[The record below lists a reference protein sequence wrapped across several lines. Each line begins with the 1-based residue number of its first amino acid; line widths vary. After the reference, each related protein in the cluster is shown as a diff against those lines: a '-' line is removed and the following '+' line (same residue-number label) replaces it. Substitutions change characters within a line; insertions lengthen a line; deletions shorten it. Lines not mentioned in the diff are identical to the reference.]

1 MKHCPIM
8 VLGTGSGVGKSLV
21 VAGLCRWASN
31 LGLKVAPF
39 KSQNM
44 SNNAAVLP
52 GGGEIGRAQWLQ
64 SKASRVTPRAEM
76 NPILLKPL
84 GEGRSQVIF
93 LGQPLG
99 VFGISEYKELK
110 KELFPKVV
118 MAFEALREAF
128 DLVVLEGAG
137 SPAEINLLDEDI
149 ANTRMGRAAGAKAL
163 LLGSIDQGGVYAS
176 LYGTWMLLP
185 PKEREII
192 AWMGIN
198 RFRGDLSLL
207 DSARRELTRL
217 TGVPVIGVLEHLGT
231 LPLPDEDSFSTSK
244 RGSEMAGSSHDSPI
258 RVVVLEWPHL
268 SNRSDMDPL
277 LYHPGVSVRFCP
289 LDGSLPE
296 GADLVIL
303 PGTRQTVKD
312 LEMFRESALFPW
324 FMGYVREHGR
334 VIGIC
339 GGYQMMA
346 SDILDPEK
354 VESSRQWTPGLA
366 LLPFSVRFE
375 KGKLSRQV
383 SLMWQDGSGIGSAAL
398 SGKWLSGYEIRHGR
412 NRLHSGSPLFSL
424 RDESGEGLLGEGS
437 MNASGRIF
445 GAPVHGLFDNEP
457 FRQFILNEWLNGNN
471 PGGPDIESIQD
482 EALDRLSVRVSK
494 AFPIIGNVP

>member
-1 MKHCPIM
+1 MGHVPIM

-31 LGLKVAPF
+31 LGLRVAPF

-64 SKASRVTPRAEM
+64 ARASRIEPRAEM

-84 GEGRSQVIF
+84 GEGRSQVVF

-99 VFGISEYKELK
+99 VFGIREYKELK

-118 MAFEALREAF
+118 MAFEALREEF
-128 DLVVLEGAG
+128 DLVILEGAG

-198 RFRGDLSLL
+198 RFRGERFLL
-207 DSARRELTRL
+207 ESAHRELTRL
-217 TGVPVIGVLEHLGT
+217 TGVPIIGVLEHLGA
-231 LPLPDEDSFSTSK
+231 LPLPDEDSFSTSV
-244 RGSEMAGSSHDSPI
+244 SPVVHSGSSSSVPL

-277 LYHPGVSVRFCP
+277 LYHPGVSVTFCP
-289 LDGSLPE
+289 IDGAVPQ
-296 GADLVIL
+296 GADLVVL

-312 LEMFRESALFPW
+312 LELFRKSPLFSW
-324 FMGYVREHGR
+324 FMRHVREHGR

-339 GGYQMMA
+339 GGYQMLA
-346 SDILDPEK
+346 SDIIDPEG
-354 VESSRQWTPGLA
+354 VESNRPWTPGLA
-366 LLPFSVRFE
+366 LLPFSVTFE
-375 KGKLSRQV
+375 KVKISRRV
-383 SLMWQDGSGIGSAAL
+383 SVMWQDPAAIGSDAL
-398 SGKWLSGYEIRHGR
+398 SGEWLSGYEIRHGR
-412 NRLHSGSPLFSL
+412 NRLHSGPPLFSV
-424 RDESGEGLLGEGS
+424 RDESGEPLLGEGA
-437 MNASGRIF
+437 MHASGRIF

-457 FRQFILNEWLNGNN
+457 FRQFILNDWLNGNVSR
-471 PGGPDIESIQD
+471 GPDIESIQD
-482 EALDRLSVRVSK
+482 EALDRLSVKVSR
-494 AFPIIGNVP
+494 AFPIIGANS

>member
-1 MKHCPIM
+1 MGQVPIM

-31 LGLKVAPF
+31 LGLRVAPF

-44 SNNAAVLP
+44 SNNAAVLS

-64 SKASRVTPRAEM
+64 ARAARVSPRAEM

-93 LGQPLG
+93 LGKPLG
-99 VFGISEYKELK
+99 VFDIREYKELK

-118 MAFEALREAF
+118 MAFASLRDEF
-128 DLVVLEGAG
+128 DLVILEGAG

-185 PKEREII
+185 PREREII
-192 AWMGIN
+192 TWMGIN

-207 DSARRELTRL
+207 EPAHREITRL
-217 TGVPVIGVLEHLGT
+217 TGVPVIGVLEHLGV
-231 LPLPDEDSFSTSK
+231 LPLPDEDSFSIS
-244 RGSEMAGSSHDSPI
+244 GEGDAGESSSRQI
-258 RVVVLEWPHL
+258 RVVVVEWPHL

-277 LYHPGVSVRFCP
+277 RYHPGVSLTFCP
-289 LDGSLPE
+289 LDGPLPQ

-303 PGTRQTVKD
+303 PGTRQTVRD
-312 LEMFRESALFPW
+312 LELFRKTPLFSW
-324 FMGYVREHGR
+324 FRRYVREQGR

-346 SDILDPEK
+346 SDILDPEG
-354 VESSRQWTPGLA
+354 VESDCRWTPGLA
-366 LLPFSVRFE
+366 FLPFSVRFE
-375 KGKLSRQV
+375 KGKISRPV
-383 SLMWQDGSGIGSAAL
+383 SVMWQENSGAGSEHLG
-398 SGKWLSGYEIRHGR
+398 GKWLSGYEIRHGR
-412 NRLHSGSPLFSL
+412 NHLHAGAHLFSV
-424 RDESGEGLLGEGS
+424 RGESGEPLPGEGLMS
-437 MNASGRIF
+437 STGKIF
-445 GAPVHGLFDNEP
+445 GSPVHGLFDNEP
-457 FRQFILNEWLNGNN
+457 FREFVLNGWL
-471 PGGPDIESIQD
+471 GGDLARTADMDSIQD
-482 EALDRLSVRVSK
+482 EALDRLSSKVSR
-494 AFPIIGNVP
+494 AFPVIECRP

>member
-1 MKHCPIM
+1 MGQVPVM

-31 LGLKVAPF
+31 LGLRVAPF

-44 SNNAAVLP
+44 SNNAAVLS

-64 SKASRVTPRAEM
+64 AKASRVEPQAEM

-84 GEGRSQVIF
+84 GEGLSQVIF
-93 LGQPLG
+93 LGKPLG
-99 VFGISEYKELK
+99 IFGIREYKELK

-118 MAFEALREAF
+118 MAFEALREKF
-128 DLVVLEGAG
+128 DLVILEGAG
-137 SPAEINLLDEDI
+137 SPAEINLLSEDI

-207 DSARRELTRL
+207 ESAHQEITRL
-217 TGVPVIGVLEHLGT
+217 TGVPVIGVLEHLGS

-244 RGSEMAGSSHDSPI
+244 PPPGLSGSNSSPPV
-258 RVVVLEWPHL
+258 RVVVVEWPHL

-277 LYHPGVSVRFCP
+277 LYHPGVSLTFCP
-289 LDGSLPE
+289 VDGPIPRA
-296 GADLVIL
+296 ADLVIL

-312 LEMFRESALFPW
+312 LELFRKSPLFSW
-324 FMGYVREHGR
+324 FMGYVRERGR

-346 SDILDPEK
+346 SDILDPDG
-354 VESSRQWTPGLA
+354 VESTRHWTPGLGI
-366 LLPFSVRFE
+366 LPFSVSFE
-375 KGKLSRQV
+375 QAKSSRKV
-383 SLMWQDGSGIGSAAL
+383 SVMWQDPAGVGSDGL

-412 NRLHSGSPLFSL
+412 NRMHAGSHLFSVKG
-424 RDESGEGLLGEGS
+424 ESGETLSGEGS
-437 MNASGRIF
+437 MSPGGRIF
-445 GAPVHGLFDNEP
+445 GAPIHGLFENEP
-457 FRQFILNEWLNGNN
+457 FREFVLNGWLRGNLSRS
-471 PGGPDIESIQD
+471 PDIESIQD
-482 EALDRLSVRVSK
+482 EALDRLSVKVSR
-494 AFPIIGNVP
+494 AFPIIGEKS